1 MYTYKDTRTL
11 VSLVEDAAALMEI
24 KGEAA
29 FNEFA
34 QKNSKW
40 LNEDYYLFVY
50 TVDGTCV
57 FHPITPELVGKNVIN
72 LRDMNGKPVIR
83 QITDVGRKPEIEAHG
98 WVFYLWQ
105 NQTQLTPS
113 WKGAYIRK
121 VIAPDHRTYVIG
133 SGIYDM
139 KVEKAFVE
147 ERVNMAVDLLETAGK
162 QEAFRQFQDPASPF
176 VFIDSYIFVLNQKGQ
191 TLVDPAFPTMT
202 GRDLSEFE
210 DVVGFHAIREVLKKL
225 DQADEAWVQYL
236 WPKPGSSVP
245 ARKLVY
251 VRKTKVGEETLVVG
265 SDFFL
270 ATPIWMRVEEDHTWS
285 RNPPG

>member
-1 MYTYKDTRTL
+1 
-11 VSLVEDAAALMEI
+11 
-24 KGEAA
+24 
-29 FNEFA
+29 
-34 QKNSKW
+34 
-40 LNEDYYLFVY
+40 
-50 TVDGTCV
+50 
-57 FHPITPELVGKNVIN
+57 
-72 LRDMNGKPVIR
+72 
-83 QITDVGRKPEIEAHG
+83 
-98 WVFYLWQ
+98 
-105 NQTQLTPS
+105 
-113 WKGAYIRK
+113 
-121 VIAPDHRTYVIG
+121 VIG

-139 KVEKAFVE
+139 KVEKTFVE
-147 ERVNMAVDLLETAGK
+147 ERVNMAVDLLETSGK

-176 VFIDSYIFVLNQKGQ
+176 VFMDSYIFVLNRKGQ